1 MNISYDFK
9 YMSKTFSQH
18 KFSNYTQTTFHKLE
32 RYFWATCLVF
42 IVSYG
47 DGNDSLIKIS
57 IEQDKRAFCA
67 TFCAFLC
74 SSVQIMPTEA
84 CNFRSVS
91 TRSFATILGFLVTVL
106 SGICLS
112 FFLRSVYGIWF
123 PVIQLSIYFGISS
136 SLGIVCRRTSCVRQ
150 K

>member
-1 MNISYDFK
+1 
-9 YMSKTFSQH
+9 MSKTFSQH

-57 IEQDKRAFCA
+57 IEQDKRYENACEKTVKLHAENCRAFCA

-123 PVIQLSIYFGISS
+123 PVIQVVVMLR
-136 SLGIVCRRTSCVRQ
+136 V
-150 K
+150 

>member
-57 IEQDKRAFCA
+57 IEQDKRYENACEKTVKLHAENCRAFCA

-106 SGICLS
+106 SGIWYARLS
-112 FFLRSVYGIWF
+112 VICCFL
-123 PVIQLSIYFGISS
+123 L
-136 SLGIVCRRTSCVRQ
+136 
-150 K
+150 